1 MFKLNPTI
9 ALLIMLGI
17 GIQTAFVKSV
27 TLNLIVAILAI
38 VYLAFANVKWRYI
51 GVMMLVSL
59 PLSLATGL
67 SFYFF
72 STHDMVHLA
81 LIYAT
86 RLYAYMFLGGAVTL
100 TVTVK
105 ELLFSM
111 QQHLRLSSTF
121 TYGILAAFNLLP
133 RVRRQVKTIRYAASL
148 RGITYQLWSP
158 QLYFKAVL
166 SALQWSE
173 DLALAMTSH
182 GFTEGFKRSTTYQD
196 KLPIWQWGLA
206 GLLILAYGVTAF
218 VIQPY

>member
-1 MFKLNPTI
+1 MFKLNPAVVLI
-9 ALLIMLGI
+9 IMLGI
-17 GIQTAFVKSV
+17 GVQTAFVKSV
-27 TLNLIVAILAI
+27 TLNIIVALIALIYLSLAH
-38 VYLAFANVKWRYI
+38 VKWRYI
-51 GVMMLVSL
+51 GMMMLVSL

-72 STHDMVHLA
+72 STHDNSHLA
-81 LIYAT
+81 WIYAT
-86 RLYAYMFLGGAVTL
+86 RLYAYMYLGGALTL

-105 ELLFSM
+105 ELLFSL
-111 QQHLRLSSTF
+111 QQHLHLSSTF
-121 TYGILAAFNLLP
+121 TYGLLAAFNLLP

-182 GFTEGFKRSTTYQD
+182 GFSEGFKRTTTYHD
-196 KLPIWQWGLA
+196 KLPGWQWGFA
-206 GLLILAYGVTAF
+206 ALLIIAYGLAAF
-218 VIQPY
+218 GLHPY